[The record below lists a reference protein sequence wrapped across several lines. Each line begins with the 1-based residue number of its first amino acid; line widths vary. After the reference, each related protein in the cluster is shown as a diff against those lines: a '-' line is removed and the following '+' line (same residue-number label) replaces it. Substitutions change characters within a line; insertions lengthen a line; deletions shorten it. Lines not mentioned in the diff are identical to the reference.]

1 MKIIITENRI
11 FNVAK
16 KELTK
21 KFGDLTP
28 FTYDE
33 EDDIVYYINNKR
45 ALYFEYDKERNYCLI
60 GDTIWDFL
68 TDIFGLD
75 DDQIKKITK
84 EWLED
89 YYNLKDVSVLKSE
102 W

>member
-11 FNVAK
+11 FSVAK
-16 KELTK
+16 KQLTK

-45 ALYFEYDKERNYCLI
+45 ALYFEYDKEENYCRI

-75 DDQIKKITK
+75 DYQIQEVIK

-89 YYNLKDVSVLKSE
+89 HYKIKDVLVTTSA